1 MPFAIHYLRP
11 PLLPTLNP
19 PRLPPLNPPRLP
31 PLKPL
36 LREGVLNEDEDDERE
51 GVLGVENER
60 EELLLMLR
68 LPRLP
73 ERVVRVL

>member
-11 PLLPTLNP
+11 PRLPPLNP
-19 PRLPPLNPPRLP
+19 PLLPPLNPPRLP
-31 PLKPL
+31 PPKPL
-36 LREGVLNEDEDDERE
+36 LREGVLNEDEYDDRE

-60 EELLLMLR
+60 EELLLILR